1 MHTLRFHVTESSLAE
16 LQRNRKDKM
25 RQRNGNLRWMGYP
38 DGIKFYSSSEL
49 FVLHYKATTDET
61 KYNDDDEKYH

>member
-1 MHTLRFHVTESSLAE
+1 
-16 LQRNRKDKM
+16 
-25 RQRNGNLRWMGYP
+25 MGYP

-61 KYNDDDEKYH
+61 KYNDDDEKYHELNLKIYIAVNMYIALL